1 MVVGMIVRAMSRHF
15 LGSSAVI
22 GARRPCWVKRPYARR
37 LELYLGAA
45 AARRVIHRVPAA
57 RTAQKEE
64 QRMQQ
69 PGVWYMQDDQA

>member
-1 MVVGMIVRAMSRHF
+1 MVVGMIVKALTRHF

-22 GARRPCWVKRPYARR
+22 GARRPFWVKRPYART
-37 LELYLGAA
+37 LYLGSA

-69 PGVWYMQDDQA
+69 SGVVHAR